1 MRILQAVMG
10 FLAAGLLTGC
20 PNNDRALFTTPSDFP
35 DKRYAGKTVFIH
47 DEAAHRRAEDLRAEI
62 VQIDREMMGRM
73 REASFGRLPTS
84 ERMKYVNDCREET
97 ASLIRELREIID
109 QHQ

>member
-1 MRILQAVMG
+1 
-10 FLAAGLLTGC
+10 
-20 PNNDRALFTTPSDFP
+20 
-35 DKRYAGKTVFIH
+35 
-47 DEAAHRRAEDLRAEI
+47 
-62 VQIDREMMGRM
+62 M